1 MTRITNSEANAIV
14 ESKKSKRIFKI
25 VLTGGP
31 CAGKTSVVER
41 FMRIAKA
48 IPKLKVILCKEA
60 ATILK
65 HSGID
70 FMTCGGGSVFQERII
85 DWQLNAEE
93 TAYIA
98 AMKFMENHSD
108 YTTIILCDR
117 GIMDGEAYYNT
128 PNDYEKVL
136 NAKGLD
142 KRMMYDRY
150 DSVVC
155 LRSAAIGAP
164 QFYTTADGTPRDE
177 TIEEAAKLDKK
188 CCAAWRDHQQY
199 FEIDNTFEFYP
210 KMDKAI
216 ATILKITGLEMPKKI
231 CRRYIVEMP
240 DMFDIYGRCSDIEV
254 CKDKTFFIRQD
265 DPNTYTSI
273 KIRKVGQ
280 NSTYYRTIQRWGM
293 VKRPKDGKEVEQA
306 VYDSTLE
313 ITEKEMVNSLG
324 DVDGMMN
331 ALEKMTYSFH
341 LGKFV
346 YCELDVYPNNTK
358 RAYLRTYLDSDT
370 KDNDNTIRNFFQIVR
385 EVTYNRKYSEHE
397 IARSA
402 GKVLNR

>member
-1 MTRITNSEANAIV
+1 MTHITNNELNRSI
-14 ESKKSKRIFKI
+14 KRIYKI

-41 FMRIAKA
+41 FMRISKA
-48 IPKLKVILCKEA
+48 MSKLKVILCKEA

-85 DWQLNAEE
+85 DWQMNAEE

-98 AMKFMENHSD
+98 ALKFLENHPD
-108 YTTIILCDR
+108 NTIIILCDR
-117 GIMDGEAYYNT
+117 GIMDGEAYYDT
-128 PNDYEKVL
+128 PNDFEKVL

-142 KRMMYDRY
+142 KRMMYERY
-150 DSVVC
+150 DAVIC
-155 LRSAAIGAP
+155 LRSAAVGAP

-177 TIEEAAKLDKK
+177 TIEEAAKLDMK
-188 CCAAWRDHQQY
+188 CCAAWRGHSNY

-216 ATILKITGLEMPKKI
+216 STILQVAGLEMPKKI
-231 CRRYIVEMP
+231 CKRYIVEMP

-254 CKDKTFFIRQD
+254 CKDKTFFIRQG
-265 DPNTYTSI
+265 DPNMYTSV

-280 NSTYYRTIQRWGM
+280 SSTYHRTIQRWGM
-293 VKRPKDGKEVEQA
+293 VKHPITGNEVEQA
-306 VYDSTLE
+306 IYDSTQQ
-313 ITEKEMVNSLG
+313 ITEKEMINSLG
-324 DVDGMMN
+324 DVDGLMN
-331 ALEKMTYSFH
+331 ALDKMTYSFH
-341 LGKFV
+341 LGNFV
-346 YCELDVYPNNTK
+346 YCELDVYPNN
-358 RAYLRTYLDSDT
+358 RVNAYLRAYLDSDT
-370 KDNDNTIRNFFQIVR
+370 KENLATVEKFFTVVR
-385 EVTYNRKYSEHE
+385 EVTYNRQYSEHE

-402 GKVLNR
+402 GKVLSET